1 MLDKVKRYIKF
12 NNMLEDGD
20 SVVVGVSGGAD
31 SMCLLSVLIELGFDV
46 KVVHINHMIRG
57 EDADE
62 DMRYVE
68 KFCEDKGIKCFSFS
82 YDVES
87 IAKEKK
93 LSCEEA
99 GRWLRYETFYKV
111 MKENACE
118 KIAVA
123 HNAGDNAET
132 ILHNLFRGTGI
143 KGLVGILPNRDQI
156 VRPLLC
162 VTREEIEAY
171 LESKNITYRIDAT
184 NFENIYTRNKIRNTV
199 LSYAKDNINKN
210 VVEHITN
217 AGQMIKEIDDFVS
230 KEGDKAYEEFASLK
244 DGKVYIRIEGF
255 MDLHP
260 VIKKYIIRKGILSVT
275 ESLKDITFTHI
286 ANVLELFSSTVS
298 KSVNLP
304 YELVARRTYEEVV
317 LEKLVKCQSCNEN
330 NTYVE
335 IDSYGEFSVGL
346 KGEKLLVTKCS
357 LEEWEGLENKYE
369 EKIYTKW
376 LDCDILDRNL
386 VIRTRRTGDYIVVDD
401 KGSRK
406 KIKTLFIDLK
416 IPKEQRDEVLLLA
429 DGNEIVWIIGH
440 RINYNFR
447 ITKDTKEIIR
457 LEYMNRGL
465 KI

>member
-1 MLDKVKRYIKF
+1 MLDKIRKYIKL
-12 NNMLEDGD
+12 NNMLADGD

-57 EDADE
+57 IDADE

-68 KFCEDKGIKCFSFS
+68 KFCMDRGIKCFSFS

-111 MKENACE
+111 MKENACA

-143 KGLVGILPNRDQI
+143 KGLVGILPKRDEI
-156 VRPLLC
+156 IRPLLC
-162 VTREEIEAY
+162 VSRDEIEAY
-171 LESKNITYRIDAT
+171 LKDKNITYRIDAT
-184 NFENIYTRNKIRNTV
+184 NFQDVYTRNKIRNTV

-210 VVEHITN
+210 VVEHITHT
-217 AGQMIKEIDDFVS
+217 GQMLGEIDDFVS
-230 KEGDKAYEEFASLK
+230 AEGDKAYEKFVSLG
-244 DGKVYIRIEGF
+244 DGKACIGIEGF
-255 MDLHP
+255 LDLHP
-260 VIKKYIIRKGILSVT
+260 VIKKYIIRKGILSIT
-275 ESLKDITFTHI
+275 DSLKDITFTHI
-286 ANVLELFSSTVS
+286 ANVLELFSNEIS
-298 KSVNLP
+298 KSTHLP
-304 YELVARRTYEEVV
+304 YEIVARRTYDEVV
-317 LEKLVKCQSCNEN
+317 LEKVIQGDSSNEEEAKICVK
-330 NTYVE
+330 
-335 IDSYGEFSVGL
+335 IDSYGEFSLGL
-346 KGEKLLVTKCS
+346 NGEKLLVTKCLLS
-357 LEEWEGLENKYE
+357 DWERIENKYE

-406 KIKTLFIDLK
+406 KIKALFIDLK
-416 IPKEQRDEVLLLA
+416 IPKEQRDKVLLLA
-429 DGNEIVWIIGH
+429 DGSEIVWIIGH

-457 LEYMNRGL
+457 LEYM
-465 KI
+465 K